1 MMMLSDAELVRG
13 AQRGD
18 SASLGLLLERHRAPL
33 YALALRMLGHGPEA
47 QDAVHDAFL
56 IALRKIDQLHHP
68 EAVAGWL
75 RAVLHNVC
83 VTRLRKGQGELL
95 FDEVPPHVECRSSE
109 PSAEEAIDRLALRE
123 WVWTAFSEL
132 SEDLR
137 VTAMLR
143 YFGSYPSYGELSVI
157 LGVPVGTVKSRL
169 NQVKVKLAEALL
181 KTAGL
186 EHAEAREL
194 MESQARFFTA
204 AFDKYNRGQGYEL
217 LMSAVSDDFLHAR
230 SDGASG
236 GRGWFREE
244 LEDDLETGMKMHL
257 TSIVASKDVTIVE
270 GDFENP
276 PDNPFHCPPATSQVY
291 FYRDGRICLMRE
303 YFAPRP
309 GRKSEATLRNP

>member
-1 MMMLSDAELVRG
+1 MMLSDMELVRA

-56 IALRKIDQLHHP
+56 IALRKIDQLRDP

-95 FDEVPPHVECRSSE
+95 FDEVPPHVEWRSSE

-123 WVWTAFSEL
+123 WVWTALSEL
-132 SEDLR
+132 PEALR

-143 YFGSYPSYGELSVI
+143 YFGSYASYEEISAI

-169 NQVKVKLAEALL
+169 NQVKVKLADALL

-186 EHAEAREL
+186 AHDEAALLR
-194 MESQARFFTA
+194 ESQTRFFAA
-204 AFDKYNRGQGYEL
+204 AFDEL
-217 LMSAVSDDFLHAR
+217 DRKGDCQMFASAFSDDLVWALTDGTAR
-230 SDGASG
+230 SGRAS
-236 GRGWFREE
+236 WVHLFE
-244 LEDDLETGMKMHL
+244 LDVEDRVKHPVTNVL
-257 TSIVASKDVTIVE
+257 ASKDVTIVE
-270 GDFENP
+270 VDQINP
-276 PDNPFHCPPATSQVY
+276 PEDPFHCPPAISMVC
-291 FYRDGRICLMRE
+291 FYRDGLIGLMRAYE
-303 YFAPRP
+303 PPRLNRE
-309 GRKSEATLRNP
+309 GG

>member
-1 MMMLSDAELVRG
+1 MMLSDAELVRA

-18 SASLGLLLERHRAPL
+18 STGLGLLLERHRAPL

-56 IALRKIDQLHHP
+56 IALRKIDQLRDP

-75 RAVLHNVC
+75 RAILHNVC

-95 FDEVPPHVECRSSE
+95 FDEVPPHVEGRSSE

-123 WVWTAFSEL
+123 WVWTSFSEL

-143 YFGSYPSYGELSVI
+143 YFGSFASYEEISAI

-169 NQVKVKLAEALL
+169 NQVKVKLADALL

-186 EHAEAREL
+186 AHDEARRITET
-194 MESQARFFTA
+194 QTRFFEA
-204 AFDKYNRGQGYEL
+204 AFDEL
-217 LMSAVSDDFLHAR
+217 DRKGDCQMFASVFSDDLTWTV
-230 SDGASG
+230 SG
-236 GRGWFREE
+236 GAGDYAGHQRASWVRLFESD
-244 LEDDLETGMKMHL
+244 LEDGVKFPITNVL
-257 TSIVASKDVTIVE
+257 ASKDVTIIEADQV
-270 GDFENP
+270 NP
-276 PDNPFHCPPATSQVY
+276 PEDPFHCPPAISMVG
-291 FYRDGRICLMRE
+291 FYRDGLIQRMRA
-303 YFAPRP
+303 YDAPRP
-309 GRKSEATLRNP
+309 NRGER